1 LKQTDIAITRAW
13 ATSLWEQNMFGIHS
27 IIIPLNSSAWN
38 HQVHNAKYFNEN
50 FESDIL
56 NEDEELSSKL
66 EKKLIN
72 YKNLRKAWLNL
83 NKFYNALKVIEQN
96 IK

>member
-1 LKQTDIAITRAW
+1 
-13 ATSLWEQNMFGIHS
+13 MFGVHS

-38 HQVHNAKYFNEN
+38 HQVHNAEYFNKN

-56 NEDEELSSKL
+56 NEDEELSLKL
-66 EKKLIN
+66 RQKLIS

-83 NKFYNALKVIEQN
+83 NKFYNALKIIEQN